1 MSRTVP
7 SHAIN
12 AARFKALAHAL
23 AEIVWITGA
32 DGQAEDL
39 PEWRAYTGQTA
50 DEVRGWGWLDALHP
64 DDRDG
69 ARAAWDAAIA
79 TTGAKPYDVEYRVR
93 AADGGYRWFSAR
105 GVPVLDAGGAVREW
119 VGVCAD
125 VEDRK
130 RSRAERD
137 LLLEELERERERLR
151 ATFDQAAVGIGHVGM
166 DGTWLR
172 VNQQLCEI
180 LGRPCQELTRLT
192 FQEITHPD
200 DLAEDLELVERL
212 LAGDI
217 DHYSIEKRYLRGDG
231 GTVWARLTVAL
242 VRSPDGSPEYFIS
255 VVQDISQHKDAE
267 ERLRGAERHL
277 RAVIDA
283 MFAFVGVTTPDGIL
297 IEANRAA
304 LEAADLEPEDVLG
317 RPFEDAYWW
326 SYDPAV
332 QRRLREA
339 IDRAAA
345 GEASRYDVIVR
356 LGPDRFEP
364 IDFIIAPLYDEDGR
378 VTHLVPSAMVIT
390 ERVEAEEAVRES
402 EARFR
407 ALADNISQLAWMT
420 DAEGWIFWYNRR
432 WFEYTGTTLEE
443 MEGWGWQKVHHPDH
457 LDRVVERFRGAVA
470 SGEPWEDTFP
480 LRGRDG
486 EYRWFL
492 SRAHP
497 IRDEEGKVSLW
508 FGTNTDITADREAA
522 TERERLLEEVRAAS
536 AAKSDFM
543 AVMSHELRTPLN
555 AIIGYTDLLEMGV
568 PTALPDGARATV
580 ERIRRAASHQRQLI
594 DDILT
599 FSRLDAGQEE
609 VEDEVVPLQELLDEI
624 DAVIAPLAARNGL
637 ELRIVADGSRE
648 IRTDPRKLR
657 QILVNLLG
665 NAVKFTRA
673 GRVELRVEEEPE
685 WFRIVVED
693 TGVGMVDVEAARVFD
708 PFWQAERGLTR
719 TAGGSGLGLSISQRF
734 ARLLGGEISV
744 ESEKGRGSRFT
755 LTLPRPSA
763 TDPGPS

>member
-69 ARAAWDAAIA
+69 ARAAWDVAIA

-685 WFRIVVED
+685 CFRIVVED